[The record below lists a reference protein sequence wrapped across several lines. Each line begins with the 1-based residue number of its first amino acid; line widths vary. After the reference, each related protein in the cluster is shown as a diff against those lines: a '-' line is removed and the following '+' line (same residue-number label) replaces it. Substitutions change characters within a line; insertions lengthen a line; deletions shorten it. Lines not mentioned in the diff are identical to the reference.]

1 MAKRRKK
8 KKSGFKSKL
17 GLLLFLAAL
26 LFIAYIILSN
36 RNNAGSGKGELYELS
51 LELAIP
57 QLAPEVKSQVIEHLG
72 YTVSY
77 NSRHKNPNWVAY
89 ELTAEELQGKES
101 RNGSFIPDPLASGD
115 QASTKDYTR
124 SGWDR
129 GHLAPAADMA
139 WSKEAMRESF
149 YLSNIS
155 PQAPGLNRGKWKSLE
170 DFTRDNAR
178 RYGKLL
184 VVTGPVFK
192 EGDGMGCIGKNK
204 VTVPDAFYKVLLM
217 NDNGLS
223 GIGFYFDNTDSKN
236 RLQSHAISIDS
247 VESIT
252 GIDFFYKLP
261 DNIEEQVERSYSWE
275 KWSTVSTRKEK

>member
-8 KKSGFKSKL
+8 KKSGFKYKL
-17 GLLLFLAAL
+17 VLLLFLAAL

-89 ELTAEELQGKES
+89 ELTAEELQGKEP

-192 EGDGMGCIGKNK
+192 DSDGMGCIGKNK

-261 DNIEEQVERSYSWE
+261 DNIEEQVERSYSWD